1 VVGRAF
7 VIVWPPAQLGSLATP
22 AALSRQSLSGEAET
36 PAGRA
41 RVAAL
46 RGRR

>member
-1 VVGRAF
+1 MIGRAF
-7 VIVWPPAQLGSLATP
+7 LIVWPPAQLGSLPTP
-22 AALSRQSLSGEAET
+22 AALSRQHGGTAV

>member
-1 VVGRAF
+1 VIGRAF
-7 VIVWPPAQLGSLATP
+7 LIVWPPAQLGSLPTP
-22 AALSRQSLSGEAET
+22 AALSPQHGGT